1 MNRLELEYLRRK
13 RTTETTSSTDDRLI
27 ALLCIKG
34 GMAAMV
40 ITLGKS
46 REHNG
51 NKFPEKLLL
60 INKSLYLH
68 VGPSTRRGSVGGG
81 GWTRSKL

>member
-1 MNRLELEYLRRK
+1 
-13 RTTETTSSTDDRLI
+13 
-27 ALLCIKG
+27 
-34 GMAAMV
+34 MV

-68 VGPSTRRGSVGGG
+68 VSPSTRGGSVGGG

>member
-1 MNRLELEYLRRK
+1 
-13 RTTETTSSTDDRLI
+13 
-27 ALLCIKG
+27 
-34 GMAAMV
+34 MAAMV

-68 VGPSTRRGSVGGG
+68 VGPSTCRGG
-81 GWTRSKL
+81 GWWWVVMGGPGVNFKFKTDWILFDGEKLANESVWFLQ

>member
-1 MNRLELEYLRRK
+1 
-13 RTTETTSSTDDRLI
+13 
-27 ALLCIKG
+27 
-34 GMAAMV
+34 MV

-68 VGPSTRRGSVGGG
+68 VSPSTCRGG
-81 GWTRSKL
+81 GWPGVNFKFKTDWILFDGEKLANESVWFLQ

>member
-1 MNRLELEYLRRK
+1 
-13 RTTETTSSTDDRLI
+13 
-27 ALLCIKG
+27 
-34 GMAAMV
+34 MV

-68 VGPSTRRGSVGGG
+68 VSPSTRVVSGRWVAVGGPG
-81 GWTRSKL
+81 VNFKFKTDWILFDGEKLANESVCFLQ

>member
-1 MNRLELEYLRRK
+1 
-13 RTTETTSSTDDRLI
+13 
-27 ALLCIKG
+27 
-34 GMAAMV
+34 MV

-68 VGPSTRRGSVGGG
+68 VGPSNRGGAVGGPGVNFKFKTDWILFDGEKLANESVGFLLVLEKVPSEG
-81 GWTRSKL
+81 S